1 MKAFKHL
8 FNRQAGR
15 FRIPAPTGMLLVLVA
30 AMLLTASGLPGNL
43 EKKVHRELAKV
54 LGEISYTLEAVAVPE
69 SLNASLPVRLTDA
82 NFFRINQNGQTAG
95 YVFLGEAPS
104 KTAQF
109 DFLVILDARGK
120 ITHSAVLIYREE
132 YGGEIGSRRWLRQF
146 EGLGG
151 TDRVTVGENI
161 DGISGATISVVSM
174 TRAMDDFLAALGL
187 LQQNGMFH
195 EP

>member
-1 MKAFKHL
+1 MKALEHL
-8 FNRQAGR
+8 FSRQPGR
-15 FRIPAPTGMLLVLVA
+15 FRIPALTGLLPALVA
-30 AMLLTASGLPGNL
+30 ALLLTGSGLPGNL
-43 EKKVHRELAKV
+43 EKKVHRELARA
-54 LGEISYTLEAVAVPE
+54 LGEISYTLEPVAVAE

-82 NFFRINQNGQTAG
+82 NFFRVNQNGQTAG
-95 YVFLGEAPS
+95 YVFLGQAPS

-109 DFLVILDARGK
+109 DFLVLLDARGRVS
-120 ITHSAVLIYREE
+120 HSAVLIYREE

-151 TDRVTVGENI
+151 TDRVTVGGNV

-174 TRAMDDFLAALGL
+174 TRAMDDFLVALGL
-187 LQQNGMFH
+187 LQQNGIFH